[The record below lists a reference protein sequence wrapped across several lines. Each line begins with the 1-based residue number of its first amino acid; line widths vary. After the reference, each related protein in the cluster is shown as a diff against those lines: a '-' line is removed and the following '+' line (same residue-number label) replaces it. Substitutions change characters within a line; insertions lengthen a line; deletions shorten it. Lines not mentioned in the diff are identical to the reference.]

1 MRVENSRNSSRI
13 CQRSKH
19 VDRHSRL
26 IFSEITVSIG
36 RDFIGPFQ
44 LLRLIRSGTS
54 TQVWEALRT
63 GEKERIA
70 LKVLLRDYR
79 KDKHEIEQLKHEAA
93 VGRELDHP
101 NVIKI
106 FGYHQDQGFPLLAMQ
121 LSSAKNLKIVLR
133 EQSELIAS
141 HIRPVIRG
149 CAKGLR
155 HLHSKG
161 WVHCDV
167 KPDNFLADE
176 QANIKLIDFSIAA
189 KTQKRKTVLGKL
201 FARRPK
207 QAAGTR
213 SYMAPEQIRREAV
226 DFRCDVYGLGCVLF
240 ELLSKR
246 TPFSGTSPDD
256 LLNRHLHQPPPSL
269 EAVSDASTEFAAI
282 VRKMMAKDPD
292 NRYDDMTQFLSDLAR
307 TEIYKAGKRPKDYQ
321 R

>member
-1 MRVENSRNSSRI
+1 M
-13 CQRSKH
+13 
-19 VDRHSRL
+19 
-26 IFSEITVSIG
+26 SIG

-54 TQVWEALRT
+54 TQVWEALRS

-70 LKVLLRDYR
+70 LKVLLRDFR
-79 KDKHEIEQLKHEAA
+79 KDKNEIEQLKHEAA
-93 VGRELDHP
+93 VGAGLEHP

-106 FGYHQDQGFPLLAMQ
+106 FGYHEDQGYPLLAMQ

-133 EQSELIAS
+133 EQHALIAAN
-141 HIRPVIRG
+141 IAPVIRG
-149 CAKGLR
+149 CAEGLQ

-176 QANIKLIDFSIAA
+176 EAHIKLIDFSIALKA
-189 KTQKRKTVLGKL
+189 QKRKSGIGKL
-201 FARRPK
+201 FARKPK

-213 SYMAPEQIRREAV
+213 SYMAPEQIRREAL
-226 DFRCDVYGLGCVLF
+226 DFRCDIYGLGCVLF

-256 LLNRHLHQPPPSL
+256 LLSRHLHQTPPSL
-269 EAVSDASTEFAAI
+269 EAVSDSSKEFAAI
-282 VRKMMAKDPD
+282 VRKMMAKDPE
-292 NRYDDMTQFLSDLAR
+292 NRYQDISQFLSDLKR
-307 TEIYKAGKRPKDYQ
+307 TEIYKAGKRPEGYK

>member
-1 MRVENSRNSSRI
+1 M
-13 CQRSKH
+13 
-19 VDRHSRL
+19 
-26 IFSEITVSIG
+26 SIG

-54 TQVWEALRT
+54 TQVWEALRS

-70 LKVLLRDYR
+70 LKVLLRDFR
-79 KDKHEIEQLKHEAA
+79 KDKNEIEQLKHEAA
-93 VGRELDHP
+93 VGAGLDHP

-106 FGYHQDQGFPLLAMQ
+106 FGYHEDQGYPLLAMQ

-133 EQSELIAS
+133 EQHALIAAN
-141 HIRPVIRG
+141 IAPVIRG
-149 CAKGLR
+149 CAEGLQ

-176 QANIKLIDFSIAA
+176 KAHIKLIDFSIALKA
-189 KTQKRKTVLGKL
+189 QKRKSGLGKL
-201 FARRPK
+201 FARKPK

-213 SYMAPEQIRREAV
+213 SYMAPEQIRREAL
-226 DFRCDVYGLGCVLF
+226 DIRCDIYGLGCVMF

-256 LLNRHLHQPPPSL
+256 LLSRHLHQTPPSL
-269 EAVSDASTEFAAI
+269 EAVSDSSKEFAAI
-282 VRKMMAKDPD
+282 VRKMMAKDPED
-292 NRYDDMTQFLSDLAR
+292 RYQDMSQLLSDLRR
-307 TEIYKAGKRPKDYQ
+307 TEIYKAGKRPEGYK

>member
-1 MRVENSRNSSRI
+1 M
-13 CQRSKH
+13 
-19 VDRHSRL
+19 
-26 IFSEITVSIG
+26 SIG

-70 LKVLLRDYR
+70 LKVLLRDFR
-79 KDKHEIEQLKHEAA
+79 KDKNEIEQLKHEAA
-93 VGRELDHP
+93 VGAGLEHP

-106 FGYHQDQGFPLLAMQ
+106 FGYHEDQGYPLLAMQ

-133 EQSELIAS
+133 EQHALIAAN
-141 HIRPVIRG
+141 IAPVIRG
-149 CAKGLR
+149 CAEGLQ

-176 QANIKLIDFSIAA
+176 EAHIKLIDFSIALKA
-189 KTQKRKTVLGKL
+189 QKRKSGIGKL
-201 FARRPK
+201 FARKPK

-213 SYMAPEQIRREAV
+213 SYMAPEQIRREAL
-226 DFRCDVYGLGCVLF
+226 DFRCDIYGLGCVLF

-256 LLNRHLHQPPPSL
+256 LLSRHLHQTPPSL
-269 EAVSDASTEFAAI
+269 EAVSDSSKEFAAI
-282 VRKMMAKDPD
+282 VRKMMAKDPE
-292 NRYDDMTQFLSDLAR
+292 NRYQDISQFLSDLKR
-307 TEIYKAGKRPKDYQ
+307 TEIYKAGKRHEGYK

>member
-1 MRVENSRNSSRI
+1 
-13 CQRSKH
+13 
-19 VDRHSRL
+19 
-26 IFSEITVSIG
+26 VSIG

-54 TQVWEALRT
+54 TQVWEALRA

-70 LKVLLRDYR
+70 LKVLLRDFR

-93 VGRELDHP
+93 VGKGLDHP

-106 FGYHQDQGFPLLAMQ
+106 FGYHEDQGYPLLAMQ

-133 EQSELIAS
+133 EQQDLIAAN
-141 HIRPVIRG
+141 IVPVIRG
-149 CAKGLR
+149 CAEGLQ

-189 KTQKRKTVLGKL
+189 KAQKRKTGLGKL
-201 FARRPK
+201 FSRKPK
-207 QAAGTR
+207 QASGTR
-213 SYMAPEQIRREAV
+213 SYMAPEQIRRENV
-226 DFRCDVYGLGCVLF
+226 DIRCDIYGLGCVVF
-240 ELLSKR
+240 ELLAGR

-256 LLNRHLHQPPPSL
+256 LLNRHLHQAPPSL
-269 EAVSDASTEFAAI
+269 EAASNSSKEFAAM

-292 NRYDDMTQFLSDLAR
+292 KRYDDMGQFLSDLSK
-307 TEIYKAGKRPKDYQ
+307 TEIYKAGQRPEGY
-321 R
+321 RR